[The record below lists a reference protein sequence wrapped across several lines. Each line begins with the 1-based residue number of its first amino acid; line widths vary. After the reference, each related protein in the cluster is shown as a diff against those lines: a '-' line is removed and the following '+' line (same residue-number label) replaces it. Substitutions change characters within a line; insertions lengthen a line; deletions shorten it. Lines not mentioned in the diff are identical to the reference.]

1 MCAYLC
7 MHACVGTT
15 YVSTCA
21 LNHYH
26 THHLLMHWVINS
38 KTVSAVLWIVA
49 CLEAKLGT
57 NASTILVT
65 IGSSRSHNRGTIL
78 LNASRA
84 CKFTLLLASV
94 SRGRN
99 ASNTYKNA
107 TCMVSCNA
115 DINIFTFTI
124 WGPRDWGSLSTS
136 CSSLVTA
143 WYLSFHSV
151 DFSWLISSSGSGTSR
166 LVLTLVCVQET
177 GKEYVIKIKRN
188 RHTHIQIKQQ

>member
-1 MCAYLC
+1 MRAYLC

-49 CLEAKLGT
+49 CLEAKFGT
-57 NASTILVT
+57 SASTILVT
-65 IGSSRSHNRGTIL
+65 IGSSRSHSRGTIL

-115 DINIFTFTI
+115 DK
-124 WGPRDWGSLSTS
+124 
-136 CSSLVTA
+136 
-143 WYLSFHSV
+143 YLYFHNMRTKGLGITV
-151 DFSWLISSSGSGTSR
+151 YKLFKFSNCLISLLPFCG
-166 LVLTLVCVQET
+166 L
-177 GKEYVIKIKRN
+177 
-188 RHTHIQIKQQ
+188 